1 MKFFT
6 IIVFKLQIC
15 FKCVSFSSLYSTS
28 TKKRQGDCQNFSR
41 RILFLDTRIFFTSF
55 NQRPQIMEF
64 LLSWI
69 YVTLNI
75 LNSRATSTELILSP
89 EQHQCITF
97 TPPPLPMLFIANVSM
112 PSCTPTL
119 RGRGGGGGGG
129 AVSCVPINVSV
140 WGRSSDLVIMF
151 SSWTRHSA
159 ITVTLFYGLFN
170 DSFISPVFFLYIV
183 QITKH
188 RDSN

>member
-1 MKFFT
+1 ML
-6 IIVFKLQIC
+6 VFLPYIQPP
-15 FKCVSFSSLYSTS
+15 L
-28 TKKRQGDCQNFSR
+28 KRDRDCQNFSR
-41 RILFLDTRIFFTSF
+41 RILFLDTRIFFCIFQSEATD
-55 NQRPQIMEF
+55 NGIP
-64 LLSWI
+64 
-69 YVTLNI
+69 VI
-75 LNSRATSTELILSP
+75 LNLCNVEYIELQSNINRVDIVSRATSVYYFHPSPPFQCCLSP
-89 EQHQCITF
+89 MCPCHLAHQHWE
-97 TPPPLPMLFIANVSM
+97 
-112 PSCTPTL
+112 
-119 RGRGGGGGGG
+119 GEEGG

-159 ITVTLFYGLFN
+159 MTVTLFYGLFY

>member
-41 RILFLDTRIFFTSF
+41 RILFLDTRIFFCIFQSEATD
-55 NQRPQIMEF
+55 NGIP
-64 LLSWI
+64 
-69 YVTLNI
+69 VI
-75 LNSRATSTELILSP
+75 LNLFNVEYIELMDSELRGPASTLLDIVDIVSRAT
-89 EQHQCITF
+89 QCITF

-119 RGRGGGGGGG
+119 RGRGGGGGG

-140 WGRSSDLVIMF
+140 WGVAL
-151 SSWTRHSA
+151 T
-159 ITVTLFYGLFN
+159 
-170 DSFISPVFFLYIV
+170 
-183 QITKH
+183 
-188 RDSN
+188 

>member
-1 MKFFT
+1 
-6 IIVFKLQIC
+6 
-15 FKCVSFSSLYSTS
+15 
-28 TKKRQGDCQNFSR
+28 
-41 RILFLDTRIFFTSF
+41 
-55 NQRPQIMEF
+55 MEF

-69 YVTLNI
+69 YFNVEYIELMDSKLRGPASTLLDIVRTHLQSNI
-75 LNSRATSTELILSP
+75 SVLLSP
-89 EQHQCITF
+89 LS
-97 TPPPLPMLFIANVSM
+97 PLPMLFIANVSM